1 LSAKGDLLH
10 IWASDPL
17 IREKGES
24 GGAVTALLKF
34 ALEEGI
40 VDAVLGVKK
49 GADISDA
56 RPVFITDPNE
66 VAETAGSIYG
76 GTLLLSKLFGK
87 YLNGAK
93 DLKIAAA
100 LKGCDV
106 MGVYEQAKR
115 DLLNLDNVLMVGLN
129 CGGSITPA
137 MMRRIV
143 TEIFDEDPYS
153 VEKEAMYKGR
163 FHIDYDGQHKDFPI
177 KELEERGY
185 GRRSNCRRCKMKI
198 PRQADLACGQWGV
211 RKDLVGRATFVE
223 VCSGRGADLVNR
235 ALEAGAVGTDIPD
248 DACIKARK
256 RRENAILNLADI
268 WRERDF
274 TPLSTSRERLKRM
287 MEETSRC
294 IKCYTCIEVCPALFN
309 TIKPYVTS
317 FPGKVPPE
325 FGFHLLRYSHV
336 ADSCIDCGQCE
347 ELCPVDIP
355 NALFMHAIEA
365 DLEALYGYHAG
376 EDMSRPVAAIME
388 EPDVM
393 LLKPVDE
400 ISQRRYDDKAC
411 LIRDEDIEF

>member
-1 LSAKGDLLH
+1 MSTKGDL
-10 IWASDPL
+10 IYAWASDPQV
-17 IREKGES
+17 REKGES

-34 ALEEGI
+34 ALERGI
-40 VDAVLGVKK
+40 VDAVLGVRK
-49 GADISDA
+49 GADIFDA
-56 RPVFITDPNE
+56 RPVFITDPDK
-66 VAETAGSIYG
+66 VIETAGAIYG
-76 GTLLLSKLFGK
+76 GTLLLSKHFGK

-93 DLKIAAA
+93 DLKIAAV

-115 DLLNLDNVLMVGLN
+115 GQLNLDNVLMVGLN
-129 CGGSITPA
+129 CAGSITPA
-137 MMRRIV
+137 MIRRIASEV
-143 TEIFDEDPYS
+143 FHVDPYS
-153 VEKEAMYKGR
+153 VKKESMYKGR
-163 FHIDYDGQHKDFPI
+163 FHIEHDGQHNDIPI
-177 KELEERGY
+177 NELEERSY

-211 RKDLVGRATFVE
+211 KAEIVGKATFVE
-223 VCSGRGADLVNR
+223 VCSRRGAELINM
-235 ALEAGAVGTDIPD
+235 ALEARAIDTGVPD
-248 DACIKARK
+248 ASCIKARK
-256 RRENAILNLADI
+256 RRENAVLSLADK

-274 TPLSTSRERLKRM
+274 TPLSISRERLKMM

-309 TIKPYVTS
+309 TIKPYITA

-325 FGFHLLRYSHV
+325 FGFHLLRYAHV

-347 ELCPVDIP
+347 ELCPMDIP

-388 EPDVM
+388 EP
-393 LLKPVDE
+393 E
-400 ISQRRYDDKAC
+400 I
-411 LIRDEDIEF
+411 

>member
-1 LSAKGDLLH
+1 MSIKGDLLH
-10 IWASDPL
+10 IWSSDPL
-17 IREKGES
+17 IRERGES

-34 ALEEGI
+34 ALGEGI
-40 VDAVLGVKK
+40 VDAVLGIKR
-49 GADISDA
+49 GADIYDA
-56 RPVFITDPNE
+56 RPVFITDPEE
-66 VAETAGSIYG
+66 VIKTAGSIYG
-76 GTLLLSKLFGK
+76 GTLLLSKHFGK

-115 DLLNLDNVLMVGLN
+115 GQLNLNNVLMVGLN

-137 MMRRIV
+137 MMRRIASEV
-143 TEIFDEDPYS
+143 LEVDPYS
-153 VEKEAMYKGR
+153 VEKESMYKGG
-163 FHIDYDGQHKDFPI
+163 FHINYDGQHKDIPI
-177 KELEERGY
+177 NDLEERGY

-223 VCSGRGADLVNR
+223 VCSRRGADLVNS
-235 ALEAGAVGTDIPD
+235 ALEAGAIGIDVPD
-248 DACIKARK
+248 ASCIKARK
-256 RRENAILNLADI
+256 RREEAILNLADK

-274 TPLSTSRERLKRM
+274 MPLSTSRERLKRM

-309 TIKPYVTS
+309 TIKPYITS

-336 ADSCIDCGQCE
+336 ADSCINCGQCE
-347 ELCPVDIP
+347 ELCPMDIP

-376 EDMSRPVAAIME
+376 EDMSKPVAAIME
-388 EPDVM
+388 DPETQDVE
-393 LLKPVDE
+393 L
-400 ISQRRYDDKAC
+400 RRKG
-411 LIRDEDIEF
+411 RRE